1 MSIPRG
7 GHEKL
12 KVYQLSDDLWIRL
25 IEWAQRVRWG
35 RQGYLA
41 SQLLR
46 AAHSVPS
53 NIAEGQARGTNKD
66 FIHFLKIAQGS
77 SKEVKHNLAGL
88 RKLGILGG
96 DFGKNVT
103 KQAIAVDCMLTKL
116 LRYRQGLEESNSHE
130 PRRAKPS
137 APRDPLD
144 PPS

>member
-1 MSIPRG
+1 MNMPRG

-12 KVYQLSDDLWIRL
+12 KVYQLADDLWIKL
-25 IEWAQRVRWG
+25 SEWAQHVRWG
-35 RQGYLA
+35 RHGYLA

-77 SKEVKHNLAGL
+77 SKEVKHNIKGL
-88 RKLGILGG
+88 ISLGLLKGEFAEEIR
-96 DFGKNVT
+96 

-116 LRYRQGLEESNSHE
+116 IRYRQKLEKSDAPEARH
-130 PRRAKPS
+130 AKPS
-137 APRDPLD
+137 SPRDTAGPA
-144 PPS
+144 S